1 MEYSLDALSDEVQMA
16 IAEGGLSFEQ
26 MDYLL
31 YLETIIDE
39 GSIKEEDIER
49 TMKKVMC
56 RDF

>member
-1 MEYSLDALSDEVQMA
+1 MSDEVQLA